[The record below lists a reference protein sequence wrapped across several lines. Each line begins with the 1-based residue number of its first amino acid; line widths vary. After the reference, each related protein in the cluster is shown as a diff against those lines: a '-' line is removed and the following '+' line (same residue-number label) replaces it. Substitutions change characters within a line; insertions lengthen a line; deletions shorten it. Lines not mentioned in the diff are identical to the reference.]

1 MNTPFYPRWH
11 KIKRKG
17 VIIMYGYRSGALL
30 PLLGGFALGLAT
42 PRPFYPRFFF
52 PRTYY
57 PYYFYPYPYF

>member
-1 MNTPFYPRWH
+1 
-11 KIKRKG
+11 
-17 VIIMYGYRSGALL
+17 MYGYRSGALL